1 MPLQSYSD
9 LQASMGRWLK
19 RPDLQGL
26 FPDFITLAEQNFDR
40 KIKTRSRRARYSI
53 TPTTNRIALPS
64 DWGRVISAEFDSK
77 PLGFFP
83 ASTDARMIAFGYQ
96 IKGNSLF
103 LTVPQLGT
111 RLSLEYYVVIE
122 PLSTSNSS
130 NWLLQDAP
138 DIYLWGALAEA
149 ADYIR
154 DDTSQ
159 QKWLARRDQAISDF
173 IDDDSEAKT
182 PEDQPLNMRA
192 S

>member
-40 KIKTRSRRARYSI
+40 KIKTRSRRGRYSI
-53 TPTTNRIALPS
+53 TPTTNRVALPT
-64 DWGRVISAEFDSK
+64 DWGRVISAEFGSK
-77 PLGFFP
+77 PLDFFA
-83 ASTDARMIAFGYQ
+83 ASSDVRMIAFGYQ
-96 IKGNSLF
+96 VKGDTLI
-103 LTVPQLGT
+103 LTVPQLGQ
-111 RLSLEYYVVIE
+111 RLDLEYYVLIE
-122 PLSTSNSS
+122 PLSTSNTS
-130 NWLLQDAP
+130 NWLLEDAP

-154 DDTSQ
+154 DDANQ

-173 IDDDSEAKT
+173 VDDDSEAKT
-182 PEDQPLNMRA
+182 PQDQPLDMRA
-192 S
+192 T